1 MKGAPLMK
9 LFKANQPMQSEE
21 DRARDLRLTAIAS
34 RYRVRPSAEDAADRS
49 EASEPVESRNVLQ

>member
-9 LFKANQPMQSEE
+9 LFKTNQPIQSEE

-34 RYRVRPSAEDAADRS
+34 RYRVRPPADGEPDGA
-49 EASEPVESRNVLQ
+49 EASDPLEIRNVLQ